1 MTTVLT
7 AIRRARP
14 TWRFMRALL
23 ATNLRAALALR
34 GAFVIQALFM
44 LLNNLTFFVV
54 WWVLLRR
61 VPDLRGWRL
70 DDIEAL
76 FGITAMSF
84 GLVLTVAGG
93 VRHLGRAIEEGELDT
108 LLTQPK
114 PPLLYAVGMRSHAAG
129 VGDMVSG
136 GLFLA
141 MSGYLTPANAAL
153 VAVLILASAATFI
166 GCGIVFHSLP
176 FWLGR
181 TDTVSRQLW
190 DLTITFATYPEP
202 LFGGALRL
210 VLFTAIPAGF
220 VAYLPAR
227 MLRDPSAATLVL
239 TLAGS
244 LAYVAV
250 AAWVFRRGL
259 RRYTSGSRFVAFA

>member
-1 MTTVLT
+1 MS
-7 AIRRARP
+7 
-14 TWRFMRALL
+14 TWTFARALF

-34 GAFVIQALFM
+34 GAFAIQALFM
-44 LLNNLTFFVV
+44 LINNLTFFIV

-70 DDIEAL
+70 DDIEVL
-76 FGITAMSF
+76 FGITATSF
-84 GLVLTVAGG
+84 GLVVAVAGG

-114 PPLLYAVGMRSHAAG
+114 PTLLYALGMRSNASG

-136 GLFLA
+136 VLFLV
-141 MSGYLTPANAAL
+141 MSGHLTLTSAPLL
-153 VAVLILASAATFI
+153 VVLILASAATFL

-176 FWLGR
+176 FWLSR
-181 TDTVSRQLW
+181 TETVSRQLW
-190 DLTITFATYPEP
+190 ELTITFAIYPEP

-210 VLFTAIPAGF
+210 LLFTAIPAGF

-227 MLRDPSAATLVL
+227 MLRDPSPV
-239 TLAGS
+239 TLAASVGAA
-244 LAYVAV
+244 LAYVAIAV
-250 AAWVFRRGL
+250 WVFDRGV
-259 RRYTSGSRFVAFA
+259 RRYTSGSRFVAFG